1 MGFVALHA
9 EKQDTSIAQS
19 LMHLKHQADCM
30 MHTNALELIAAGGA
44 PQAIT
49 AVVCAAVL
57 QVTT

>member
-1 MGFVALHA
+1 MALHA